1 MSLASASQLPNR
13 KELVLWAASV
23 LGAAIWPVSA
33 DAQDAGVFVR
43 FKLTEPTEVQYHIR
57 LGGYIHKP
65 NWYLP
70 RAVLPAGADKDKT
83 KRLKSGIST
92 DWFDLKEHCGRALHG
107 RLNRAG
113 GVAEFPNVTAQIITQ
128 PSAKRLRLVIEL
140 ATAPNEA
147 SVIKKFEE
155 TLNGDL
161 TSFLVSPD
169 LKNDA
174 EDLET
179 AAQMTARRLRWAVEA
194 TGGRRISPK
203 HHIIQTS
210 FWSPQRPELNVQE
223 AKVLWLLGFNV
234 VGGQRQEVRDAYPKA
249 LRVPG
254 HTHHVQFG
262 PAATQTSIDKL
273 IQQHAVKQKA
283 VLEAG
288 VPYGFADEIAAR
300 PLIGESAQAREHFH
314 AWLAAK
320 KIAPKNLGVAKL
332 SDVVPLE
339 TPAAFKEA
347 AKLNAP
353 AARRVFY
360 YTSRFRQ
367 HAGTQRIRWHT
378 ESFHRHFPKGPITS
392 TLVADHPYFGG
403 TGLGMGFHQA
413 DSAWGNWTLALNWF
427 DLARAQAVDLIGI
440 EDWMGLQYMYGPN
453 YTWEGFQLMGF
464 QASMMRSGGRSQT
477 PIICWITPSDE
488 TNLRLKS
495 FSSLAQG
502 AKHFFYWTY
511 GPTAT
516 STENYWS
523 DLRGSYD
530 GIARVTKQLAAA
542 EHLIHPGELR
552 QTRVALLYSISSD
565 LWQPYNYRHM
575 LERRGTYLSL
585 VHDQYTVDMLTEED
599 IEAGRLKQ
607 YKALYATD
615 PCISVAA
622 TAAISRWVRGGGH
635 LYGSGTAGSRNE
647 FNEPVD
653 GLAQVFGIQANPKAT
668 PQPGNYRTRGHL
680 NKIPHLDQIKL
691 RSADS
696 MPSAGFDVIG
706 LKVAAQTKG
715 GDAVGQFQDGSPAVV
730 SNEFGKG
737 RSIFVATTPGI
748 SYIKDAKFAARELAE
763 KWPDAH
769 RNFINHLADRSG
781 ANRALLLSHSVVEA
795 GVYEAPKGIAV
806 VLANF
811 TYEPVD
817 RLEVILP
824 VRKPVR
830 SVRMAS
836 SMIPVEFKIVPAAER
851 FKADGYNK
859 AVQFTIKLGL
869 DEIVLVQ

>member
-1 MSLASASQLPNR
+1 MFQRWIWATSL
-13 KELVLWAASV
+13 
-23 LGAAIWPVSA
+23 LGLAIFPVVAESR
-33 DAQDAGVFVR
+33 DAGVYVR
-43 FKLTEPTEVQYHIR
+43 FRLTEPTEIQYHIR

-70 RAVLPAGADKDKT
+70 RAVIPAGADKDKT
-83 KRLKSGIST
+83 KRLKSGVSS
-92 DWFDLKEHCGRALHG
+92 DWFDLKKHCGKALHG
-107 RLNRAG
+107 RMNRAG
-113 GVAEFPNVTAQIITQ
+113 GVAEFPNVTAQIVTE
-128 PSAKRLRLVIEL
+128 PKAERLRLVIEL

-147 SVIKKFEE
+147 SVIKRFEE
-155 TLNGDL
+155 TFNGDL

-169 LKNDA
+169 LKSDA
-174 EDLET
+174 KDLET
-179 AAQMTARRLRWAVEA
+179 AAQMTARRLRWATEA
-194 TGGRRISPK
+194 TGGRRTSPK

-210 FWSPQRPELNVQE
+210 LWAPQRPELNLQE
-223 AKVLWLLGFNV
+223 AKTLWLLGFNL
-234 VGGQRQEVRDAYPKA
+234 VGGQQPEVRDAYPKD
-249 LRVPG
+249 LRIPG

-262 PAATQTSIDKL
+262 PAATQASIDKL
-273 IQQHAVKQKA
+273 IQQHSAKQKA
-283 VLEAG
+283 VLEVG

-300 PLIGESAQAREHFH
+300 PLIGTNVQALAHFH
-314 AWLAAK
+314 AWLKAR
-320 KIAPKNLGVAKL
+320 KIAPNNLGVAKL
-332 SDVVPLE
+332 SDVIPLE

-347 AKLNAP
+347 AKLNAS
-353 AARRVFY
+353 AARRTFY

-367 HAGTQRIRWHT
+367 EAGTQRIRWHT
-378 ESFHRHFPKGPITS
+378 EAFHRHFPKGPITS

-403 TGLGMGFHQA
+403 TGLGMGFHQP
-413 DSAWGNWTLALNWF
+413 DSAWGNWTLALDWF

-464 QASMMRSGGRSQT
+464 QASMMRSGGRGKT
-477 PIICWITPSDE
+477 PIIAWITPSDE

-530 GIARVTKQLAAA
+530 GIARVTQQLAAA
-542 EHLIHPGELR
+542 EHLIHPGKLR

-585 VHDQYTVDMLTEED
+585 IHHQYTVDMLTEQD
-599 IEAGRLKQ
+599 IEAGRLRE
-607 YKALYATD
+607 YKVLYATD

-622 TAAISRWVRGGGH
+622 TEAINGWVRGGGH
-635 LYGSGTAGSRNE
+635 LYGSGNAGSRNE

-653 GLAQVFGIQANPKAT
+653 GLAPVFGIQPRPKAT
-668 PQPGNYRTRGHL
+668 TQPGNYRTRGQL
-680 NKIPHLDQIKL
+680 NKIPHLDQITFHSDAL
-691 RSADS
+691 I
-696 MPSAGFDVIG
+696 PSTGFSVVG
-706 LKVAAQTKG
+706 LKVVAQTNG
-715 GDAVGQFQDGSPAVV
+715 GTIVGTFQDGSPAVI
-730 SNEFGKG
+730 SNAFGNG
-737 RSIFVATTPGI
+737 RSIFVSTTPGI
-748 SYIKDAKFAARELAE
+748 SYIKDAKFAARELLE
-763 KWPDAH
+763 KWPIAH
-769 RNFINHLADRSG
+769 RSFINHLADQCG
-781 ANRALLLSHSVVEA
+781 ANRALLLSHPVVEA

-830 SVRMAS
+830 TVRLAS
-836 SMIPVEFKIVPAAER
+836 SMTPVEFKVVSAAKR
-851 FKADGYNK
+851 FKAEGYDK
-859 AVQFTIKLGL
+859 AIQFTIKLEL
-869 DEIVLVQ
+869 DEIVLVE